1 MRSTTS
7 CRVSISWC
15 FVFKASRPPAPPH
28 ACHRDGGRQWRSY
41 PHNGQPE
48 APQTGRTTRW
58 CRTRRRRPSRP
69 KTLPAFTGP
78 MRRTPAI
85 VAARTTPER
94 PHPALMSVCKNL
106 RAPVKTGE
114 VLRMKEPYGEGLA
127 SYTDSESCAGVREGG
142 GEALTGVRAGRVLS
156 REILHPSR
164 RSANAAL

>member
-114 VLRMKEPYGEGLA
+114 VLRMKEPDGEGLSA
-127 SYTDSESCAGVREGG
+127 RGAWTLRSKTPSTRGNILDGNWEIPRLSAK
-142 GEALTGVRAGRVLS
+142 ADRVGKS
-156 REILHPSR
+156 KDNHR
-164 RSANAAL
+164 